1 MSSEKYEKVHRMQI
15 HYLPKNKREFRP
27 TLRNFFF
34 GALFQSP
41 KQEGWLSDHF
51 YDEMFF
57 RAYIGCVCFF
67 DGFLFFWSCLFSDFS
82 FMNALILLVSFS
94 FFRLFLYTYTYATY
108 TEKGQCAGT

>member
-1 MSSEKYEKVHRMQI
+1 MTSEKDEKVHRMRK
-15 HYLPKNKREFRP
+15 HWFAKNKREIRP

-34 GALFQSP
+34 DTLQRGRS
-41 KQEGWLSDHF
+41 QEGCLSDQF
-51 YDEMFF
+51 YDDLFF
-57 RAYIGCVCFF
+57 RAYVGCVCFL
-67 DGFLFFWSCLFSDFS
+67 DGFLFFWTCLFSDFS